1 MLVCSVRFHSTVIR
15 SQMLTLTLHRDTCD
29 ACRHTMVRTRLRA
42 ARENLSGQAYL
53 AIRNRILHGQLT
65 IGTVLSRRNIARD
78 LGMSMLPICTAIQ
91 RLEDEGLLESKP
103 RVGTRVRVPTEQD
116 IRERHVIREALES
129 QAARLVAENASIQQ
143 RHELVRMAEQ
153 LDALYR
159 RTGTDQDPEFLFAV
173 HGYHMQFHLRIA
185 EFSGVPAL
193 RELIEKNSVLV
204 LNWMYDLLT
213 PQRPLPDRFHSELID
228 VVIGRDVEAAE
239 RAMRKHIRYGEEATI
254 RAVARANANPDSRWR
269 VRSSS
274 VEEDVVARV
283 SAGTS
288 R

>member
-1 MLVCSVRFHSTVIR
+1 M
-15 SQMLTLTLHRDTCD
+15 
-29 ACRHTMVRTRLRA
+29 
-42 ARENLSGQAYL
+42 
-53 AIRNRILHGQLT
+53 AIRNRILHGQLA
-65 IGTVLSRRNIARD
+65 IGAVLSRRNMARD

-91 RLEDEGLLESKP
+91 RLEEEGLLESKP

-116 IRERHVIREALES
+116 IRERHIIREALES
-129 QAARLVAENASIQQ
+129 QAARLVAENASIQH

-185 EFSGVPAL
+185 EFSGVAAL

-213 PQRPLPDRFHSELID
+213 PQQPLPDRFHSELID

-239 RAMRKHIRYGEEATI
+239 RAMRKHVRYGEEATI
-254 RAVARANANPDSRWR
+254 RAVARSSASPDSRWR
-269 VRSSS
+269 VRGSSM
-274 VEEDVVARV
+274 EEDVVARV

-288 R
+288 G